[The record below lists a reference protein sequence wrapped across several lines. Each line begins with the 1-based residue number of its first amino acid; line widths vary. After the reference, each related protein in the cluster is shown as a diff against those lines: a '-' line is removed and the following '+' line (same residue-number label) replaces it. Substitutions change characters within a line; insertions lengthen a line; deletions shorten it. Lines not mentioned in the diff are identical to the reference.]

1 MASLIARG
9 RLSLIPLSTVRSVL
23 DAVGEP
29 SCSATAKLDTDEK
42 LQGCFARSVERSL
55 RDASSRYE
63 TFITKLKSGELGD
76 TLGFT
81 KGKHWWNTAVDT
93 KDIPAYRS
101 GTSVPLS
108 SLVSGGV
115 NREKLAE
122 KLRAP
127 DKSWSLN
134 LAPLAYGHNIVT
146 PFLRDLPYFSSSG
159 TALKAGGVA
168 EPNSISVEVFDHW
181 AKLGTVEFVDAN
193 FDRKVDSITFYHPY
207 EPIPRSGTG
216 TDRSKCTIYGDG
228 LLAPNLS
235 SSHSK
240 GSAGPDVIRLQQAPS
255 VAVDRSR
262 SLTRAAIDAKAMAAI
277 DSYYADAVE
286 TISIIGSKL
295 AVTQK

>member
-1 MASLIARG
+1 MVSYRTRIRQTIESLVGQLFSFPSSGVAFGFLDREG
-9 RLSLIPLSTVRSVL
+9 EVKPYTVEYVRSVL

-127 DKSWSLN
+127 DKSWSRIS
-134 LAPLAYGHNIVT
+134 H
-146 PFLRDLPYFSSSG
+146 RSH
-159 TALKAGGVA
+159 TATT
-168 EPNSISVEVFDHW
+168 S
-181 AKLGTVEFVDAN
+181 
-193 FDRKVDSITFYHPY
+193 
-207 EPIPRSGTG
+207 
-216 TDRSKCTIYGDG
+216 
-228 LLAPNLS
+228 
-235 SSHSK
+235 
-240 GSAGPDVIRLQQAPS
+240 
-255 VAVDRSR
+255 
-262 SLTRAAIDAKAMAAI
+262 
-277 DSYYADAVE
+277 
-286 TISIIGSKL
+286 
-295 AVTQK
+295 